1 MEIPPDLRPL
11 ATAFVKA
18 DRIEMKA
25 RINFKQMRAM
35 ARKASEVWDDAA
47 EFRADCEAE
56 LAAEMFPGQRV
67 EFGDK
72 VLVRVD
78 VDGFPAIAIENAVG
92 EGRVA

>member
-56 LAAEMFPGQRV
+56 LASEMEPGERIAI
-67 EFGDK
+67 GDK

-78 VDGFPAIAIENAVG
+78 EDGYPAVEIQNAIEEPAVS
-92 EGRVA
+92 